1 MPACAEQ
8 VKAKSSETFLKRPWC
23 HTAMTNHS
31 YRPQTWLL
39 KHEVTVEI
47 ELWAWD
53 LRAYIWF
60 KHRWFNISLFD
71 LWGKDNTFI
80 YLKAYSALLNV
91 WHNSELRIYINFK
104 VKLKFICMH
113 ILSAS
118 MAALSRWAVNFSSAH
133 WLEQV
138 IVITTCEDVFF
149 PLYSKRGFYH
159 WFMCIHLFFS
169 FSQWQLWHTHGSVGG
184 TLRGLASIT
193 GFSLLEQ
200 QLLIPKVC
208 QNSQIIR

>member
-8 VKAKSSETFLKRPWC
+8 VKAKSSVTFLKRPWC
-23 HTAMTNHS
+23 HAAMTNRS
-31 YRPQTWLL
+31 YGPQAWLL

-47 ELWAWD
+47 GLWAWD

-71 LWGKDNTFI
+71 LWGKDNPFI
-80 YLKAYSALLNV
+80 YLKAYSALLLNV
-91 WHNSELRIYINFK
+91 WHNSELQIYINFK

-118 MAALSRWAVNFSSAH
+118 VAALSRWAVNFSSAR

-138 IVITTCEDVFF
+138 IVIMTCEDVFF
-149 PLYSKRGFYH
+149 PSTVKGDFTTDSCVFIYSFHSVNGSSGILRALWVAH
-159 WFMCIHLFFS
+159 W
-169 FSQWQLWHTHGSVGG
+169 GV
-184 TLRGLASIT
+184 
-193 GFSLLEQ
+193 
-200 QLLIPKVC
+200 
-208 QNSQIIR
+208 